1 MEQQGSVL
9 ASLLP
14 LIVLFGIFYLL
25 VILPQQ
31 RQAKKHKEMIAS
43 LKKGDKIVTSGG
55 LMAEVIKAEEEF
67 IKIQLNDSTEVRLS
81 KDFVAKKL
89 DDEAKS

>member
-1 MEQQGSVL
+1 
-9 ASLLP
+9 
-14 LIVLFGIFYLL
+14 
-25 VILPQQ
+25 
-31 RQAKKHKEMIAS
+31 MIAS